1 MRQKRMKPS
10 GFLLVGLFIL
20 VLLGGQGCA
29 SPYQQYLIERHM
41 ESVDFTIGAARENHC
56 LTREGNKAVVAS
68 KQAVAF
74 GGTPKDYANPS
85 HLSRCEYLGR

>member
-1 MRQKRMKPS
+1 MKPS

-29 SPYQQYLIERHM
+29 SPYQAHLMRRHV
-41 ESVDFTIGAARENHC
+41 EAVDFALDAARENQC
-56 LTREGNKAVVAS
+56 YTSEGNKAVVAS

-85 HLSRCEYLGR
+85 HLSECEYLGR